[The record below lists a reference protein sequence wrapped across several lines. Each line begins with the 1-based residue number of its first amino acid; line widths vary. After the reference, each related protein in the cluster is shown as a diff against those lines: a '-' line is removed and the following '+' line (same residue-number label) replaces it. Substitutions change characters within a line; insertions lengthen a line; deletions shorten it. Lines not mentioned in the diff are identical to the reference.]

1 MRRNIF
7 ITILIFIG
15 MALLGVFVFSD
26 SYLRLG
32 ESFRDLG
39 NSAAYYF
46 CKLCG
51 IENDITVTVNG
62 YSDVF
67 SWGTVLPEDF
77 DEFKQGTEDYFALL
91 FNAENFSGWGN
102 AVASFLEV
110 ALKVLLLALPCVFI
124 LIMLVKKLYK
134 RGNMKHGKDTVPL
147 KVFKWLAR
155 WTYQPVKRTVL

>member
-1 MRRNIF
+1 M
-7 ITILIFIG
+7 
-15 MALLGVFVFSD
+15 FVFSD

-46 CKLCG
+46 CKLFG

-77 DEFKQGTEDYFALL
+77 DEFKQGAGNYFALL
-91 FNAENFSGWGN
+91 FDAENFAGWGKSI
-102 AVASFLEV
+102 AAFLEV
-110 ALKVLLLALPCVFI
+110 ALKVLLLALPCV
-124 LIMLVKKLYK
+124 LSLSCS
-134 RGNMKHGKDTVPL
+134 
-147 KVFKWLAR
+147 
-155 WTYQPVKRTVL
+155 